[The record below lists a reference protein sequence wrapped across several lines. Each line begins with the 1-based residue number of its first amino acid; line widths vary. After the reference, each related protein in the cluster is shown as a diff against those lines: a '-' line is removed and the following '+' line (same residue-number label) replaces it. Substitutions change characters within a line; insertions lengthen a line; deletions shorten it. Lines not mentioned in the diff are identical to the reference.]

1 MGRTITGVA
10 PAGGIILSSAYKD
23 WGTQAWKVSSS
34 WGNVMGT
41 SRWVTLKV
49 MKDDPYF
56 DIDWNLSIDHNR
68 SGFHHYYLVRH
79 SHCYKYGYYHLN

>member
-10 PAGGIILSSAYKD
+10 QHLQGIILSSAYKD

-56 DIDWNLSIDHNR
+56 DIDWNLSIDHN
-68 SGFHHYYLVRH
+68 STYWHEISIFL
-79 SHCYKYGYYHLN
+79 